1 MTTAWELRL
10 KLCESANKRISILES
25 IADNT
30 EANPKVRVV
39 AIAVLLSYGLGV
51 AQGID
56 QPGVATLFGTPSKQ

>member
-25 IADNT
+25 IADDT

-39 AIAVLLSYGLGV
+39 AIAVLLSHGVGIPQAQVVEYGG
-51 AQGID
+51 
-56 QPGVATLFGTPSKQ
+56 LFGSPSKQ